1 LKDVS
6 TEQAKIIRKMVLDK
20 KTNKEIA
27 ETTGLKYW
35 EVRDIFNISD
45 WPESEKRCSE
55 ESREDERKMATT
67 KGKTVPM
74 RIDTCVRPVY
84 IVEDMIRLGTVAI
97 LK

>member
-1 LKDVS
+1 MPIIPEKFKKDF
-6 TEQAKIIRKMVLDK
+6 ER
-20 KTNKEIA
+20 
-27 ETTGLKYW
+27 
-35 EVRDIFNISD
+35 
-45 WPESEKRCSE
+45 KRCSE

-67 KGKTVPM
+67 KEKTVPM

>member
-1 LKDVS
+1 MKDVS

-20 KTNKEIA
+20 NTNKEIA
-27 ETTGLKYW
+27 ETTGLKY
-35 EVRDIFNISD
+35 

-67 KGKTVPM
+67 KEKTVPM

>member
-1 LKDVS
+1 MKDVS

-27 ETTGLKYW
+27 ETTGLKY
-35 EVRDIFNISD
+35 EIIFSISD

-67 KGKTVPM
+67 KERQVQM
-74 RIDTCVRPVY
+74 RTDTCVRPVY